1 MSRLVVI
8 TASTRPG
15 RVGPVVT
22 EWFAELAAK
31 HGGFDEV
38 EVADLAVINL
48 PFLDESNH
56 PSERDYQHEHT
67 RRWSNVVDAADA
79 FVLVLPEYNRGFP
92 APLKN
97 ALDFLYHEWSHKP
110 VGFVSYGMTSA
121 GLRAVEMIM
130 PVVCVLGMV
139 PIPAAVSIPLR
150 HRTDEDGVLHP
161 DEVMEASAKG
171 MLDDMVPMSAA
182 LLALRR
188 PADLVSASS

>member
-15 RVGPVVT
+15 RVGAAVT
-22 EWFAELAAK
+22 EWFMTLAVE
-31 HGGFDEV
+31 HGGFEV
-38 EVADLAVINL
+38 QVADLAVIDL

-67 RRWSNVVDAADA
+67 RRWSNLVDAADA
-79 FVLVLPEYNRGFP
+79 FVFVMPEYNRGFT

-97 ALDFLYHEWSHKP
+97 ALDFLYDEWAYKP

-130 PVVCVLGMV
+130 PIVCVLRMV
-139 PIPAAVSIPLR
+139 PIPTAVSIPLR
-150 HRTDEDGVLHP
+150 QRTDENGALHP
-161 DEVMEASAKG
+161 DEVMEACAKG
-171 MLDDMVPMSAA
+171 MLDDLVPMSAA
-182 LLALRR
+182 LLPLRR
-188 PADLVSASS
+188 PVELPGAGS